1 MKYKCI
7 IQAVD
12 EEVVIIKIGN
22 TVITGFSN
30 IYADFMNNE
39 EAIVE
44 IELYGD
50 LKIQETSIHE
60 KSILHQGG
68 YSYLICGM
76 LDIESRTIKSEID
89 FSLDPSYLYE
99 YSYLDKK
106 YIELY
111 VPRMDFCFD

>member
-12 EEVVIIKIGN
+12 EEEVIIKIGN

-30 IYADFMNNE
+30 IYEDFMDNE
-39 EAIVE
+39 DAIVE
-44 IELYGD
+44 IDLYGD
-50 LKIQETSIHE
+50 LKFQETSIHE
-60 KSILHQGG
+60 KNILHQGG
-68 YSYLICGM
+68 YSYLICGI

-89 FSLDPSYLYE
+89 FSITSSYLYE
-99 YSYLDKK
+99 YGYLDQR